1 MLWSDFSVIIVT
13 KNRYHQLSESISSIC
28 NNSIKP
34 KNIII
39 IDGSIIKKEN
49 TIFLIK
55 SICNKSKIQLKYIY
69 SYENL
74 AQCRNIGISKV
85 DTKYFGFIDDDQY
98 TPNTW
103 VSNVKNIFTKNPE
116 VDILIGPLS
125 SRYLKNYW
133 NSIWF
138 DINKYQL
145 KTEAKVNF
153 APGANTCYKTSFL
166 KQNHIY
172 FDKRF
177 TFAAEDWGI
186 SYLLN
191 KSNAFMYQTPRLTVL
206 HDCRTTIFS
215 FMKQW
220 FSYGIGIHQYHY
232 YYLLK
237 KEKNFINKSLSVIK
251 LLFSSYPI
259 YPNSKKPYLYPGYTV
274 LNLSYLVG
282 YLQSLILL
290 K

>member
-1 MLWSDFSVIIVT
+1 MIWPDFSVIIVT
-13 KNRYHQLSESISSIC
+13 KNRYHQLSESINFIC
-28 NNSIKP
+28 NNTIKP
-34 KNIII
+34 KNIIT
-39 IDGSIIKKEN
+39 IDGSIKRNKYFIS
-49 TIFLIK
+49 LIK
-55 SICNKSKIQLKYIY
+55 SICDKSKINLKYIY

-74 AQCRNIGISKV
+74 AQCRNIGILKV
-85 DTKYFGFIDDDQY
+85 NTKYFGFIDDDQY
-98 TPNTW
+98 VSNTW
-103 VSNVKNIFTKNPE
+103 VSNVKNIFSTSQKID
-116 VDILIGPLS
+116 VLIGPLS

-133 NSIWF
+133 NLIWN
-138 DINKYQL
+138 DINEYQL
-145 KTEAKVNF
+145 KTKGKVNF

-191 KSNAFMYQTPRLTVL
+191 KSNAFMYQTPRLTVP
-206 HDCRTTIFS
+206 HDCRKTIFS

-237 KEKNFINKSLSVIK
+237 KENIFINKLSVIK

-259 YPNSKKPYLYPGYTV
+259 YPNGKKPYLYFGYIV
-274 LNLSYLVG
+274 LNLSYLAG
-282 YLQSLILL
+282 YLKSLILL